1 MTRTALVLG
10 GGGVTGVAWEIGLLA
25 GLADRGVD
33 LCGADLIVGTSA
45 GSVVGA
51 LLATGVELEQV
62 YAAQLDDAGAEVPAS
77 LNPRLALT
85 MARAAVTTRGS
96 KAFRARI
103 GRRALLTSTGPE
115 SARRA
120 IISARLP
127 VQDWPQRA
135 LRITAVEAASGEFVV
150 FDRTSDVSL
159 VDAVGASCAVPG
171 TWPPVSIG
179 GRRYIDGG
187 MRSAANVD
195 LAAGYDV
202 VVVIAPIN
210 GFGRGTVTRQAAE
223 LRQHARVA
231 VLRPDQESKVAI
243 GRNVLDPSRRAP
255 SAQAGRAQAASVADE
270 LRRYWPVAVG

>member
-33 LCGADLIVGTSA
+33 LRGADLIVGTSA

-51 LLATGVELEQV
+51 LLATGVELEHV
-62 YAAQLDDAGAEVPAS
+62 YAAQLDDAGAEVPAA
-77 LNPRLALT
+77 LNPWLLLT

-96 KAFRARI
+96 QAFRARI
-103 GRRALLTSTGPE
+103 GRRALLTSAGPE

-127 VQDWPQRA
+127 VQDWPERA
-135 LRITAVEAASGEFVV
+135 LQITAVEAASGEFVV

-187 MRSAANVD
+187 IRSVSNID

-210 GFGRGTVTRQAAE
+210 GFGKATVSRQAAE
-223 LRQHARVA
+223 LRRHSRVA
-231 VLRPDQESKVAI
+231 ILRPDTESKLAI

-270 LRRYWPVAVG
+270 LRLHWPVLTR